1 MATNS
6 VGKVTQ
12 VLGAVVDV
20 QFAGDLPPI
29 MNALHAKIGDRVL
42 DVQAGDCRRP
52 FVQSPSSMMLKRL
65 VFPKGLRS
73 GADRTFDDSP
83 ETLLFFFSRS
93 AFARRA
99 LSFPRAGT

>member
-1 MATNS
+1 
-6 VGKVTQ
+6 
-12 VLGAVVDV
+12 
-20 QFAGDLPPI
+20 
-29 MNALHAKIGDRVL
+29 
-42 DVQAGDCRRP
+42 
-52 FVQSPSSMMLKRL
+52 MMLKRL
-65 VFPKGLRS
+65 VFPKGLWS